1 MSTQEFSPT
10 RISSSFQTPGAV
22 RERHGTILVVL
33 GGLILGTMGIF
44 VVQAAAD
51 PITTVAFRCAFGC
64 LSLLVWGAMTH
75 RLPELKLR
83 GIALLGALATGLL
96 MTLSWALHFA
106 AIPKT
111 SIGVST
117 VVFHIQP
124 FWTMALGAWLL
135 RERVSSAQIAAAL
148 LAFAGLV
155 LTTGLLDGMTGAAT
169 LDASYMTGLLLSL
182 AGSFVYAG
190 VPLLAKALKSVS
202 SFALSWWQC
211 LVGATCTLWWPL
223 FYGWPE
229 EWHSIAWLVGLG
241 AIHTGLAYAVMYAGF
256 ARLSTGRIAVL
267 QFVYPMTAFIIDWQV
282 YGHTLSPTQILG
294 LALMGG
300 AIWTVK
306 GGSKQTPAD
315 VADRI

>member
-1 MSTQEFSPT
+1 MSAHELSPATISPLLITQN
-10 RISSSFQTPGAV
+10 AA
-22 RERHGTILVVL
+22 RERQGTLLVVL
-33 GGLILGTMGIF
+33 GGLILATMGVF
-44 VVQAAAD
+44 VIQAAED

-64 LSLLVWGAMTH
+64 LSLLVWGALTR
-75 RLPELKLR
+75 RLPELRLR
-83 GIALLGALATGLL
+83 GADLLGAVATGFL

-135 RERVSSAQIAAAL
+135 RENVSSAQIVAAL

-155 LTTGLLDGMTGAAT
+155 LTTGLFDGMTGAAT
-169 LDASYMTGLLLSL
+169 LNSSYVTGLLLSL

-190 VPLLAKALKSVS
+190 VPLLAKILKSVS

-211 LVGATCTLWWPL
+211 LVGSAFTLWWPAV
-223 FYGWPE
+223 YGWPDG
-229 EWHSIAWLVGLG
+229 WHSITWLVGLG

-282 YGHTLSPTQILG
+282 YDHRLSPIQILG
-294 LALMGG
+294 LVLMGV
-300 AIWTVK
+300 AIWSVK
-306 GGSKQTPAD
+306 GAKPMPSAEA
-315 VADRI
+315 ADRI